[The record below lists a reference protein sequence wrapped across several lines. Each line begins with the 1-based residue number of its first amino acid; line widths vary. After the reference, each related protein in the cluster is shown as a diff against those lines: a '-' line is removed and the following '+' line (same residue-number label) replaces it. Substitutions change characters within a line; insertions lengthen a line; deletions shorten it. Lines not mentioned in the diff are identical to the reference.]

1 MSALEQIKKH
11 FSNIEIEEKNQK
23 RAYVT
28 ADNETAKA
36 IVVYCFAELRLRLST
51 ISGVDTRPGVELLYH
66 LAADNEAKVLTV
78 KTLVKRPELE
88 INSVTPEIP
97 AAEWIEREIAEML
110 GVKFT
115 GHPNLATLLLP
126 DDWPAGVYPLRKQ
139 TFESKQELKETE
151 N

>member
-1 MSALEQIKKH
+1 MNALAQVKKR
-11 FSNIEIEEKNQK
+11 FSKIAVDEKNQK
-23 RAYVT
+23 RIYIT

-36 IVVYCFAELRLRLST
+36 IVVCLFAELKVRLST
-51 ISGVDTRPGVELLYH
+51 ITGVDTRAGVELLYH
-66 LAADNEAKVLTV
+66 LAADNEAQVITV
-78 KTLVKRPELE
+78 RTLVQKPELE
-88 INSVTPEIP
+88 MSSVTPEIP

-115 GHPNLATLLLP
+115 GHPNMATLLLP

-139 TFESKQELKETE
+139 TFESQQELKENE

>member
-1 MSALEQIKKH
+1 MSVLEQVKKR
-11 FSNIEIEEKNQK
+11 FSKIAVDEKNQK
-23 RAYVT
+23 RTYIT

-36 IVVYCFAELRLRLST
+36 IVVCLFAELKVRLST
-51 ISGVDTRPGVELLYH
+51 ITGVDTRAGVELLYH
-66 LAADNEAKVLTV
+66 LAADNEARVITV
-78 KTLVKRPELE
+78 RTLVQKPELE
-88 INSVTPEIP
+88 MSSVTPEIP

-115 GHPNLATLLLP
+115 GHPNMATLLLP

-139 TFESKQELKETE
+139 TFESQQELKENE

>member
-1 MSALEQIKKH
+1 MSVLEQIKKQ
-11 FSNIEIEEKNQK
+11 FSRIAVTEKNDR
-23 RAYVT
+23 RAYIN
-28 ADNETAKA
+28 ADNDTAKA
-36 IVVYCFAELRLRLST
+36 IVVYAVNELRLRLST

-66 LAADNEAKVLTV
+66 LAADREARVITV
-78 KTLVKRPELE
+78 RTLAAKPDLE

-97 AAEWIEREIAEML
+97 AAEWVEREIAEML

-115 GHPNLATLLLP
+115 GHPNLTTLLLS

-139 TFESKQELKETE
+139 SFESRQELKETE

>member
-1 MSALEQIKKH
+1 MSILEQVKKK
-11 FSNIEIEEKNQK
+11 FSPIEVDEKNRK
-23 RAYVT
+23 RIYIT

-36 IVVYCFAELRLRLST
+36 VVIYMFTDLKVRLST
-51 ISGVDTRPGVELLYH
+51 ITGVDVRAGVELLYH
-66 LAADNEAKVLTV
+66 LAVDAEGLVITIR
-78 KTLVKRPELE
+78 TLVQKPELE

-126 DDWPAGVYPLRKQ
+126 DGWPEGVYPLRKQ
-139 TFESKQELKETE
+139 SFESQQELKENE

>member
-1 MSALEQIKKH
+1 MSALEQIRKK
-11 FSNIEIEEKNQK
+11 FNRVEITEKSPR
-23 RAYVT
+23 RAYVG

-36 IVVYCFAELRLRLST
+36 VVLYCFGELKARLST

-66 LAADNEAKVLTV
+66 LAFDSEARVITV
-78 KTLVKRPELE
+78 RTLVNKPELE

-115 GHPNLATLLLP
+115 GHPNLTTLLLP
-126 DDWPAGVYPLRKQ
+126 DGWPEGVYPLRKQ
-139 TFESKQELKETE
+139 SFESRQELKETE